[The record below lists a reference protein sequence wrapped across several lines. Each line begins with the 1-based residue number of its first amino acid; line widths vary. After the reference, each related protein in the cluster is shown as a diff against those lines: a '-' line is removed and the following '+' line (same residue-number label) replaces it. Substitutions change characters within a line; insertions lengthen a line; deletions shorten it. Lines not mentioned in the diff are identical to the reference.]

1 MAAPAA
7 VVESG
12 RVGQTRKLTL
22 EEKAVLATG
31 AYIGHRYAW
40 YEEMLAQPF
49 AEEFYRDIK
58 AAARMR

>member
-1 MAAPAA
+1 VAAPAA

-58 AAARMR
+58 AAA